1 MEQTPEQPAEPE
13 EEVIEEEVEEKKL
26 VEVMTPRS
34 PLLQF
39 LIRRCSAERTLASLL
54 LHYLRVEGNKNA
66 KSESERNASAGIACS

>member
-54 LHYLRVEGNKNA
+54 LHYLRVEGNKTA

>member
-1 MEQTPEQPAEPE
+1 M
-13 EEVIEEEVEEKKL
+13 IEEEVEETKQ

-66 KSESERNASAGIACS
+66 KSESERNPGARPSPL